1 LGTCGTAAGAIV
13 AQSLLGRLLEAAEDE
28 TGPARMAG
36 PGGKYVPRLKA
47 ALFGGSD
54 DHFKGPMVR
63 ESTEG
68 LHKAAEALRV
78 KVDLQNVGDPAQA
91 EVWLAEAVEQKVDGV
106 VVVALGRNV
115 WESLIQKAV
124 DAGLPTVAY
133 VPRQMFFRR
142 GPQEA
147 ARRGGAFVC
156 AGTDFAEVVY
166 GMKMLRARAVLR
178 EMRFMVVVG
187 DQRTE
192 ERRGTWD
199 EPGVDY
205 YGSKI
210 LRVPETAWLEAYEQ
224 AKVSKAVQAA
234 ARAYLDAATKLAG
247 PTKEDVFNA
256 VRCYVSARRLLE
268 KEECDALAVN
278 CLGKGL
284 RPVPKPCTAFSR
296 LQNSGV
302 PAICE
307 ADLSAA
313 VRMTLVPL
321 LFDQPGYMGNL
332 VWRSGRGDVII
343 SHCTCPTRLKGFQK
357 PSVPFHIAPFH
368 GGGGAVVVPH
378 WESGEKVTLLMGD
391 RRLTI
396 LTGEVVDQI
405 FNVPPMSW
413 PGGGCIVAPEVKLDG
428 DHDSVFDY
436 PPMHSWHPTLFYGNW
451 WRQLRAFCDLCR
463 IPADFPQRAKPN
475 NRRARA
481 EGALNETWRS
491 NRA

>member
-1 LGTCGTAAGAIV
+1 LRACGTSAGTIV

-133 VPRQMFFRR
+133 VPRQMFFRS

-166 GMKMLRARAVLR
+166 GMKMLRARAV
-178 EMRFMVVVG
+178 MRQMRLMVV
-187 DQRTE
+187 DERW
-192 ERRGTWD
+192 ERRDKLGFYDTKLH
-199 EPGVDY
+199 Y
-205 YGSKI
+205 
-210 LRVPETAWLEAYEQ
+210 LPEKAWLEAYEKTELSE
-224 AKVSKAVQAA
+224 AIRAA
-234 ARAYLDAATKLAG
+234 AREYLDAATKLAG
-247 PTKEDVFNA
+247 PTEEDVFNA

-268 KEECDALAVN
+268 KEKCDAVTVN
-278 CLGKGL
+278 CLGKAL
-284 RPVPKPCTAFSR
+284 RPVSKPCIAFSR
-296 LQNSGV
+296 LLDNDV

-307 ADLSAA
+307 GDLDAA

-321 LFDQPGYMGNL
+321 LFDRPGFMGNL
-332 VWRSGRGDVII
+332 VLRSGRSDLVL
-343 SHCTCPTRLKGFQK
+343 SHCACATRLKGFQQ
-357 PSVPFHIAPFH
+357 PIAPFHIAPFH
-368 GGGGAVVVPH
+368 GGNDAVVVPR
-378 WESGEKVTLLMGD
+378 WEPGEKVTILGGIAHPRWEHRAVSPRHHLI
-391 RRLTI
+391 I
-396 LTGEVVDQI
+396 LTGKVVDQI
-405 FNVPPMSW
+405 LNVPPMSW
-413 PGGGCIVAPEVKLDG
+413 PGGGCMVAPEVKLDG
-428 DHDSVFDY
+428 DHYSVFDY
-436 PPMHSWHPTLFYGNW
+436 PQIGHGVTAWHPVLFYGNW
-451 WRQLRAFCDLCR
+451 RRELRAFCDLLG
-463 IPADFPQRAKPN
+463 IEAILPQRA
-475 NRRARA
+475 
-481 EGALNETWRS
+481 
-491 NRA
+491 